1 MEKLIYN
8 KYEIGQRIRRLRSS
22 LDFSQMQFAESVDI
36 SVPFL
41 SEIENGKKSM
51 SQEILHRICS
61 THRISADYILFGYE
75 SNTASQVMVEL
86 EQIPSRYHPV
96 VIEYIRSLAKLLDMV
111 EEDPS

>member
-22 LDFSQMQFAESVDI
+22 LDLSQMQFAESIDI
-36 SVPFL
+36 SIPFL

-61 THRISADYILFGYE
+61 THHVSADYILFGYE
-75 SNTASQVMVEL
+75 CNTS
-86 EQIPSRYHPV
+86 EQINIELKQIPNRYHPV
-96 VIEYIRSLAKLLDMV
+96 IIEYIRSIAKLVKDMP
-111 EEDPS
+111 PSR

>member
-8 KYEIGQRIRRLRSS
+8 KYEIGQRIRKLRIS
-22 LDFSQMQFAESVDI
+22 LDFSQMQFAESIDI

-61 THRISADYILFGYE
+61 IHQVSADYLLFGYE
-75 SNTASQVMVEL
+75 VNTDSQIMVEL
-86 EQIPSRYHPV
+86 EQIPSCYHYII
-96 VIEYIRSLAKLLDMV
+96 IEYIHSISKFLENEK
-111 EEDPS
+111 ESS